1 MKKIP
6 ISAKALQ
13 DLFGCTAQYITQ
25 LCDKGVVQRIEL
37 GKYDLL
43 PSVQGYIKLLRKKE
57 PGMSEGSAS
66 ADPSQMTLE
75 EAKRQKAIKE
85 VEKLELQNA
94 RERGELISKST
105 VRDKS
110 IKAGAILVAELAAI
124 ENDMPGQIEG
134 AKASLIRDRLN
145 SRFTIMLERF
155 REQLKAAEEA
165 DHEPSI

>member
-6 ISAKALQ
+6 VSTKALQ
-13 DLFGCTAQYITQ
+13 DLFGCTAQYISQ
-25 LCDKGVVQRIEL
+25 LCDKGVVLRIDF

-43 PSVQGYIKLLRKKE
+43 QSVQGYVKLLRKHNQT
-57 PGMSEGSAS
+57 SEGSAS
-66 ADPSQMTLE
+66 ADPSQMTIE
-75 EAKRQKAIKE
+75 EAKRLKAIKE

-94 RERGELISKST
+94 RERGELISKSS

-155 REQLKAAEEA
+155 REQLKSAEEA
-165 DHEPSI
+165 DHEPSL